1 MGPHRKKRQ
10 RLKPFFWI
18 IAIGLLSIIVS
29 LNIRLLNG
37 PAEGPSSKPGETERK
52 YEKFDRDI
60 AENRYTLVM
69 FKSDNCNACRKIQAD
84 FVTLKTKI
92 TDPDLKILSVTKN
105 EMPELSKRYK
115 IPSFPSFILF
125 KSKDVLRTWVG
136 SDKLK
141 DVEDFLK
148 SDWKR
153 AAQTGGISNFE
164 RPEFDTSDE
173 EEDEE
178 EENAHPSEENTTKVT
193 AMKPTTKDVE
203 QSKIIETT
211 KPLPPVASGTKPV
224 PPKATTM
231 DIKIESEKSPA
242 KSSQPIAQMDTPQDL
257 EEELDLDEE
266 DGE

>member
-1 MGPHRKKRQ
+1 
-10 RLKPFFWI
+10 
-18 IAIGLLSIIVS
+18 
-29 LNIRLLNG
+29 
-37 PAEGPSSKPGETERK
+37 
-52 YEKFDRDI
+52 
-60 AENRYTLVM
+60 
-69 FKSDNCNACRKIQAD
+69 
-84 FVTLKTKI
+84 
-92 TDPDLKILSVTKN
+92 
-105 EMPELSKRYK
+105 
-115 IPSFPSFILF
+115 
-125 KSKDVLRTWVG
+125 LRTWVG

-231 DIKIESEKSPA
+231 DIKIESEKSPT